1 MVGAQVF
8 EVGSRRVDGHTVVAM
23 AGELDVTTLPA
34 LADCVGEVMTEP
46 STDIVF
52 DLSRLTFI
60 DSSGVNFL
68 VRTDQTAR
76 ARGAGVVVRSPARHV
91 HKVLD
96 ICGVT
101 RVLRVEAP
109 QGA

>member
-1 MVGAQVF
+1 MVGEHDF
-8 EVGSRRVDGHTVVAM
+8 EVGTRRVDGRTVVAM
-23 AGELDVTTLPA
+23 AGELDATTLPT
-34 LADCVGEVMTEP
+34 LVDCVGAVMVEP

-76 ARGAGVVVRSPARHV
+76 ARGAGIVVRSPARHV

-101 RVLRVEAP
+101 RVLRVEAA
-109 QGA
+109 QEA